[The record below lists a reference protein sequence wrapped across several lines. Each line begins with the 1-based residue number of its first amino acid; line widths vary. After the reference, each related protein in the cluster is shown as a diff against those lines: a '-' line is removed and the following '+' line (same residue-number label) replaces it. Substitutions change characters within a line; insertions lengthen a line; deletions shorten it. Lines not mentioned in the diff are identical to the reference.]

1 MTRKQ
6 GFTLIETLVYIVVLV
21 IILVVVISFLSWS
34 IRINVKA
41 KIAVE
46 TLNSAKRIMEIIDY
60 EIRSS
65 KSIYNPTSIF
75 NSNPGQLSLE
85 TANHLPVGEK
95 ITFVD
100 FYLCGDQLCLKMESQ
115 DPVALSAPNIK
126 IDNIIFREVVSGDRS
141 SVQIELTA
149 SYDSQ
154 SELPEYQSTVSL
166 KSTVSSRSY

>member
-75 NSNPGQLSLE
+75 KSRPIITRNRQSSAGRGENYVCRFLFMRRSTLLE
-85 TANHLPVGEK
+85 NGIARP
-95 ITFVD
+95 
-100 FYLCGDQLCLKMESQ
+100 S
-115 DPVALSAPNIK
+115 SIK
-126 IDNIIFREVVSGDRS
+126 C
-141 SVQIELTA
+141 
-149 SYDSQ
+149 
-154 SELPEYQSTVSL
+154 PEY
-166 KSTVSSRSY
+166 